1 MLGGVG
7 GMSGECEACGRGLL
21 LCVRL
26 FGLVLCVRGWQR
38 RFLFLGEVIVGVCIG
53 AAGGGRGGSAG
64 SVRDGGGMWVWL
76 MRFRFRCLCLCC
88 FRGVDGLGWSV
99 LVGSCVGCR
108 CDSRGRMG
116 MVVVWCGRMCVM
128 WEAGVV
134 VRVDQR
140 EA

>member
-1 MLGGVG
+1 MVVCTWAVG
-7 GMSGECEACGRGLL
+7 GGK
-21 LCVRL
+21 
-26 FGLVLCVRGWQR
+26 
-38 RFLFLGEVIVGVCIG
+38 
-53 AAGGGRGGSAG
+53 GGPAG
-64 SVRDGGGMWVWL
+64 SVRDGGGVWVFL
-76 MRFRFRCLCLCC
+76 MRFCFRCLSLRR
-88 FRGVDGLGWSV
+88 FSGVDGLRWSV